1 MANLI
6 VQFLTISKDAK
17 EAELIQLAAQIQQQ
31 FGVDWNVRSR
41 TAEETGTGHVD
52 NTRGEMKVASG
63 P

>member
-17 EAELIQLAAQIQQQ
+17 EAELIQLAASITQQ

-41 TAEETGTGHVD
+41 TG
-52 NTRGEMKVASG
+52 S
-63 P
+63 